1 MSELDP
7 IQSYK
12 FASLLL
18 TNSILILFHAMF
30 LQQRKKNKTE
40 NKQIKYMHC
49 FYFVATLA
57 KTISTLQFSDH

>member
-12 FASLLL
+12 FGSLLL

-40 NKQIKYMHC
+40 NKQIKYMHR